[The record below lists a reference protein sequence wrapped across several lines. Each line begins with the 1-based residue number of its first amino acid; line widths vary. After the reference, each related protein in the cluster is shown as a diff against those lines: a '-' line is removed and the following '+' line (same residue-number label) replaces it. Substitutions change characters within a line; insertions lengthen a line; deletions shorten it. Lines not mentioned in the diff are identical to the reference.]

1 MLPSELLITR
11 TKKDQIHPD
20 FLQVD
25 AEQLELAEELISVY
39 RQFVGMKK
47 GELND
52 FMEDFEQG
60 LEFKRIR
67 GLRTLLERR
76 CTFASKHVIAPVE
89 ARRAVFQAAADRKV
103 TNQRERA
110 AVISA
115 VAADLNVSVAAL
127 ENSLWADL
135 DAEVILEQFEPLTP
149 AELLRWYNLSLAQTL
164 LFKAT
169 GMTLTV
175 MDRAP
180 ALFRAIKYFG
190 LMYLP
195 EGGKKLRIEG
205 APSLLKLSERY
216 GTALAKLLP
225 RIVRSE
231 SWALDA
237 EIVIRR
243 ENMPRIY
250 HFLLDSRDK
259 HLVTSDE
266 GMGEAVTTAFDS
278 GVEQKFYSEF
288 VSLPA
293 AKHWELIREPDVI
306 VTKGGVLIPDFKFVH
321 KELNLA
327 TYFEIVGFW
336 TEEYVKRKLA
346 KLRSLPFTMLLAID
360 KTLACFN
367 FEPFGFGLEQ
377 PLILYTKKVP
387 VGEVIRY
394 LTAIENEAVT
404 KQVESLKEQE
414 IELAGDIIQ
423 IKDLAKR
430 YGMGQDTVR
439 ASMNDPEYVLFK
451 EVIVK
456 KQLLQKLKEKLVAA
470 AKYVEARSIIEAA
483 GLRNADEIL
492 AHLGFRVQW
501 KGLDVEAAM
510 IEKLSF

>member
-11 TKKDQIHPD
+11 TKKDRIHPD
-20 FLQVD
+20 FLPVD
-25 AEQLELAEELISVY
+25 TEQRELAEELIRVY
-39 RQFVGMKK
+39 QQFVGTKK
-47 GELND
+47 GELEE
-52 FMEDFEQG
+52 FLEDFEQG

-76 CTFASKHVIAPVE
+76 CTFVSKHVIAPVA
-89 ARRAVFQAAADRKV
+89 ARRAVFHAANTQQVTTQA
-103 TNQRERA
+103 ERI
-110 AVISA
+110 AVITA
-115 VAADLNVSVAAL
+115 VAGELTVSAKDL
-127 ENSLWADL
+127 EQSLWADL
-135 DAEVILEQFEPLTP
+135 DSEVILEQFEPLRP
-149 AELLRWYNLSLAQTL
+149 EELLRWYNLSLAQTL

-175 MDRAP
+175 MDRTP

-195 EGGKKLRIEG
+195 EGGGKIRIEG

-225 RIVRSE
+225 LIVRSE

-250 HFLLDSRDK
+250 HFVLDSRDK
-259 HLVTSDE
+259 HVVTSE
-266 GMGEAVTTAFDS
+266 AGKGEEVTTAFDS
-278 GVEQKFYSEF
+278 SVEQKFYNEF

-321 KELNLA
+321 KELDLA

-336 TEEYVKRKLA
+336 TEEYLKRKLA
-346 KLRSLPFTMLLAID
+346 KIRALPFTMLVAID
-360 KTLACFN
+360 KSLACFN
-367 FEPFGFGLEQ
+367 FDPFGFGLEQ
-377 PLILYTKKVP
+377 PLILYSKKVP

-394 LTAIENEAVT
+394 LTALESEAVT
-404 KQVESLKEQE
+404 KQVESLKEQA
-414 IELAGDIIQ
+414 IELKEDIIL
-423 IKDLAKR
+423 IKNLAQR

-439 ASMNDPEYVLFK
+439 ASMKDPEYVVFK
-451 EVIVK
+451 EIIVK
-456 KQLLQKLKEKLVAA
+456 KELLQKLKEKLVAVE
-470 AKYVEARSIIEAA
+470 KYVEARNIIEEA
-483 GLRNADEIL
+483 GLRNADEVL
-492 AHLGFRVQW
+492 AHFGFRVQW
-501 KGLDVEAAM
+501 KGLDPGAAT
-510 IEKLSF
+510 ITLQ

>member
-11 TKKDQIHPD
+11 TKKDRIHPD
-20 FLQVD
+20 FLPVD

-39 RQFVGMKK
+39 QQFVGTKK
-47 GELND
+47 GELEELL
-52 FMEDFEQG
+52 EDFERG

-89 ARRAVFQAAADRKV
+89 ARRAVFHAAADRTV
-103 TNQRERA
+103 ANQQERA

-115 VAADLNVSVAAL
+115 VAADLQVPVAAL
-127 ENSLWADL
+127 EQSLWADL
-135 DAEVILEQFEPLTP
+135 DAEVILEQFEPLRP
-149 AELLRWYNLSLAQTL
+149 EELLRWYNLSLAQTL
-164 LFKAT
+164 LFRAT
-169 GMTLTV
+169 GMTLTD
-175 MDRAP
+175 MDRSP

-195 EGGKKLRIEG
+195 EGGNKIRIEG

-225 RIVRSE
+225 LIVRSE

-243 ENMPRIY
+243 ENTPRIY

-259 HLVTSDE
+259 HLVTSEE
-266 GMGEAVTTAFDS
+266 GMGEQVTTAFDS
-278 GVEQKFYSEF
+278 SVEQKFYNEF
-288 VSLPA
+288 VSLPVA
-293 AKHWELIREPDVI
+293 QRWELVREPDVI
-306 VTKGGVLIPDFKFVH
+306 VTKQGVLIPDFKFVH
-321 KELNLA
+321 KELSLA
-327 TYFEIVGFW
+327 AYFEIVGFW
-336 TEEYVKRKLA
+336 TEEYLKRKLA
-346 KLRSLPFTMLLAID
+346 KIRALPFTMLVAID
-360 KTLACFN
+360 KNLACFN

-394 LTAIENEAVT
+394 LTALEEEAVT
-404 KQVESLKEQE
+404 KQVAALKEQA
-414 IELAGDIIQ
+414 IELEGDIIP

-430 YGMGQDTVR
+430 YGMSQDTVR
-439 ASMNDPEYVLFK
+439 ASMKDQEYVMFK
-451 EVIVK
+451 DALVK
-456 KQLLQKLKEKLVAA
+456 KELLSTIKEKLAGVE
-470 AKYVEARSIIEAA
+470 KYVEAREIIEKT
-483 GLRNADEIL
+483 GLTNADEIL

-501 KGLDVEAAM
+501 KGLDPCAVTIA
-510 IEKLSF
+510 LQ